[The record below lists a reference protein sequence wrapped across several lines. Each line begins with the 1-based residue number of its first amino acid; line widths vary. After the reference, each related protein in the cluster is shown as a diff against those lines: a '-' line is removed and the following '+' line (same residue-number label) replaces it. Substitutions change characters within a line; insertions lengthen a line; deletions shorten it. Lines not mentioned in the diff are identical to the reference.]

1 MKYICRTINLSTGT
15 EYRPVG
21 KKTFAADEQPDKI
34 FIPVKTA
41 RQFLLGVHN
50 TSILPV
56 SGTGRVRRDNKLRGR
71 SVAQGRCRT
80 GARTGTGPGQSRG
93 AVLQ

>member
-1 MKYICRTINLSTGT
+1 MSTGT

-21 KKTFAADEQPDKI
+21 KKTFVADEQPDKI

-41 RQFLLGVHN
+41 RQFVLGLHN

-56 SGTGRVRRDNKLRGR
+56 SGAGRVRVTTNCGAAVWAHVHTRAG
-71 SVAQGRCRT
+71 AGA
-80 GARTGTGPGQSRG
+80 GARAGGT
-93 AVLQ
+93 LQ